1 MGFYSEKGN
10 FNYLFSEGHKKGGK
24 MKGLAIIIFCGILLS
39 ACGSSPALIPT
50 LTSKPT
56 QTPDPTPTSTPRP
69 TPTFTPQ
76 PTPTV
81 PVDTRIVDDE
91 PKKFI
96 LTKLDLP
103 KSADYIIPNSGWS
116 SPYSNTEVSIEL
128 GGEEGKK
135 FLSDSGRVTGWEEGF
150 RRRSKSVGE
159 TYPYELELL
168 THQFKTVDGAKYLMD
183 QVIAEQGYHEFDFPS
198 GDPSLIDESTFEGG
212 KFTYFAGHTVD
223 SLSLAVQHRNM
234 VVILDLFGFEGTGEV
249 TQEFA
254 IEMMNKI
261 ISKIDKAEL
270 HQEWVE

>member
-1 MGFYSEKGN
+1 
-10 FNYLFSEGHKKGGK
+10 
-24 MKGLAIIIFCGILLS
+24 MKGLSIIIFCGILLS
-39 ACGSSPALIPT
+39 ACGSSPALTPT
-50 LTSKPT
+50 PTSIPT
-56 QTPDPTPTSTPRP
+56 QTPAPTSTPPP

-81 PVDTRIVDDE
+81 PVDTRIVDDK
-91 PKKFI
+91 PRNFI
-96 LTKLDLP
+96 LTKYDLP

-116 SPYSNTEVSIEL
+116 SPYSNTEVSLEL

-150 RRRSKSVGE
+150 RRRSEGVGAK
-159 TYPYELELL
+159 YPYELELQI
-168 THQFKTVDGAKYLMD
+168 HQFKTVDGAKYLLD
-183 QVIAEQGYHEFDFPS
+183 QVIAEQGFHEFDFPT
-198 GDPSLIDESTFEGG
+198 GDPALIDESTFEGG

-234 VVILDLFGFEGTGEV
+234 VVIIILFGFESSGEV

-254 IEMMNKI
+254 VEMMNKI
-261 ISKIDKAEL
+261 ISKIDKVEL